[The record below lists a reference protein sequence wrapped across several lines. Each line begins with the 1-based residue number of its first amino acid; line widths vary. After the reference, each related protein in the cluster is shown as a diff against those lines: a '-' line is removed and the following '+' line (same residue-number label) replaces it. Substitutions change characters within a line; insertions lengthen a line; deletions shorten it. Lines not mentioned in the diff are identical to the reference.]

1 LADAFDFVATRDD
14 VERGKPDPEIYQLVA
29 RELDVPPAE
38 CLVIEDSPSG
48 VKAALAAGMWCVAVT
63 TPFTRQRIHA
73 KGLLDERWIVDDPD
87 TLPDVVQ
94 QMVVEQE
101 HGSAGLTDQGALGAD
116 KVNRDISQLKQQA
129 AERAVEFVESGMV
142 VGLGHGSTAI
152 FAVRHIAQ
160 LLREGQLRDILGVP
174 CSRQV
179 EAEARRLGI
188 PLTMLDEHPVVDL
201 TIDGADEVDPDLNLI
216 KGGGGALLHEKIVAQ
231 ASRREIIVVDQA
243 KLSPALGT
251 LWPVPVEV
259 VPFGYR
265 SQAAYLESLGAK
277 ITLRQSNDGA
287 PFETDQGNLI
297 LDCRFG
303 PIPDPDRLAV
313 WLNRRAGIVE
323 HGLFLGLATD
333 IIVAGEQGIRYI
345 EKGEHNDRG

>member
-1 LADAFDFVATRDD
+1 MPPGQSR
-14 VERGKPDPEIYQLVA
+14 A
-29 RELDVPPAE
+29 RLFRYMGEA
-38 CLVIEDSPSG
+38 
-48 VKAALAAGMWCVAVT
+48 
-63 TPFTRQRIHA
+63 
-73 KGLLDERWIVDDPD
+73 
-87 TLPDVVQ
+87 
-94 QMVVEQE
+94 
-101 HGSAGLTDQGALGAD
+101 

-152 FAVRHIAQ
+152 FAVRRIAQ

-188 PLTMLDEHPVVDL
+188 PLTTLDEHPVVDL

-303 PIPDPDRLAV
+303 PIPDPARLAV
-313 WLNRRAGIVE
+313 RLNRRAGIVE

-333 IIVAGEQGIRYI
+333 IIVAGEQGIRYV
-345 EKGEHNDRG
+345 EKGERDGRD